1 MLHLALLT
9 MTLATSQT
17 LKVEVSQTVEEFLSR
32 LALTPT
38 HHAVLISDYVP
49 EGAAV
54 VLLVNTAGEQTAI
67 FMFERGLLLELT
79 SRERRV
85 LIGHEVGHL
94 AQECHGLWERIYREL
109 CADEIS
115 LKLVPVEDV
124 SAMLSK
130 SIRMFPYSPARQE
143 FVLRLAMIQE
153 PRPVNK
159 EEESTVSRAS
169 RASARDDWMDCA

>member
-17 LKVEVSQTVEEFLSR
+17 LEREVNLTVDEFLFQ
-32 LALTPT
+32 LFLTPT
-38 HHAVLISDYVP
+38 RHAVIISDYVP

-54 VLLVNTAGEQTAI
+54 LHVVTTSGEDTAL

-79 SRERRV
+79 KRERRV

-94 AQECHGLWERIYREL
+94 APQCQYLWERIYREL
-109 CADEIS
+109 CADAVS
-115 LKLVPVEDV
+115 LKLVPAKDV

-130 SIRMFPYSPARQE
+130 SIRMFPYYPARQE
-143 FVLRLAMIQE
+143 FVLRFAMIQE
-153 PRPVNK
+153 RRAANS
-159 EEESTVSRAS
+159 EEEHTVVRSSETSRQ
-169 RASARDDWMDCA
+169 DWMDCA